1 MRASGRLAVYAAT
14 LAGVFAVA
22 FVTAGA
28 VVPPEAVGTWSSGT
42 GGHANDHGPQQQQ
55 EGHPS
60 SSDADGHGEQ
70 RAAMPAGLS
79 LQADGYRFAAVDA
92 PTTPGASGDLTLTV
106 LGPDG
111 EPATDFEVSHEQEL
125 HLIVVRTDGGE
136 FRHVHPE
143 VDPRGRWSI
152 PWEWQSSGT
161 YRVYADFVSSGAEAS
176 TTLSALVHVAGD
188 FEPLP
193 VEKTSRSTEAGGY
206 LVTITGDLAA
216 GRASTLTV
224 SVTRGGQPVT
234 TLEPYLGAYGHL
246 VALRAG
252 DLAYLHVHPH
262 GQGPEAGETAGP
274 EVVFEATAPTAGQYL
289 LYLDFKVDGQVHT
302 AAFVLDADGVYPP
315 PSAEPGPVE
324 PVTEDGPERTTDDA
338 HGNEHDEGAGHD
350 HDQ

>member
-28 VVPPEAVGTWSSGT
+28 VVPPEAVGSWSSGT

-60 SSDADGHGEQ
+60 SADADGHGEQ

-79 LQADGYRFAAVDA
+79 LQADGYRLAAVDA

-111 EPATDFEVSHEQEL
+111 EPATDFAVSHEQEL

-143 VDPRGRWSI
+143 VDPRGRRSI

-224 SVTRGGQPVT
+224 SVTRGAAPGLCPQRRSPA
-234 TLEPYLGAYGHL
+234 GASEKTVRPDVGLHARTWCRSSTPL
-246 VALRAG
+246 VSLS
-252 DLAYLHVHPH
+252 
-262 GQGPEAGETAGP
+262 T
-274 EVVFEATAPTAGQYL
+274 VVGSSTGSKSHMAPI
-289 LYLDFKVDGQVHT
+289 H
-302 AAFVLDADGVYPP
+302 
-315 PSAEPGPVE
+315 S
-324 PVTEDGPERTTDDA
+324 R
-338 HGNEHDEGAGHD
+338 
-350 HDQ
+350 